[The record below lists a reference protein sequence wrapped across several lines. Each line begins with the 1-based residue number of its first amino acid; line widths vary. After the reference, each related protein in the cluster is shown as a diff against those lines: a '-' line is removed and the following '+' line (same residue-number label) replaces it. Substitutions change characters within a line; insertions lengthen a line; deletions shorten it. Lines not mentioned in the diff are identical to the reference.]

1 MQKVI
6 NKTSLAELYGWNLSF
21 LRKQLSTNKNLLQ
34 ELTIKANYKPGQ
46 RILTPKQVNIIFKHL
61 GNPEKI

>member
-34 ELTIKANYKPGQ
+34 ELTIEANYKPGQ
-46 RILTPKQVNIIFKHL
+46 RILTPKQINIIFKHL